1 MNNFKNEPLGIP
13 GDGYEYQKVSDYQDI
28 YKEYIKTIDFFQGTF
43 NYELYTQAPDIFS
56 DNYNIKF
63 INYGD
68 TELVYVLANGIK
80 KWTILLGQPMT
91 QKGTVKKEYD
101 ILNSLAINHPDL
113 IVKPN
118 YYFSNQDREC
128 YITPYVHQ
136 ARCIASQ
143 NKGWGLYIPEPYYR
157 FEKFDTKQQSLVNSC
172 MIANLVKLYD
182 AKNNLG
188 IASCK
193 IGGGDFILDKKWQK
207 KEQTVKSTLQNMK
220 LIAAREL
227 IQIPLNQYV
236 ELIKKEFI
244 LRTYYE
250 NINDRDKSILINHKN
265 RFPMQREEV
274 EKGIQ
279 LGLRLRKK

>member
-1 MNNFKNEPLGIP
+1 
-13 GDGYEYQKVSDYQDI
+13 
-28 YKEYIKTIDFFQGTF
+28 
-43 NYELYTQAPDIFS
+43 
-56 DNYNIKF
+56 
-63 INYGD
+63 
-68 TELVYVLANGIK
+68 
-80 KWTILLGQPMT
+80 
-91 QKGTVKKEYD
+91 
-101 ILNSLAINHPDL
+101 
-113 IVKPN
+113 
-118 YYFSNQDREC
+118 
-128 YITPYVHQ
+128 
-136 ARCIASQ
+136 
-143 NKGWGLYIPEPYYR
+143 
-157 FEKFDTKQQSLVNSC
+157 

>member
-128 YITPYVHQ
+128 YITPYIHQ

-143 NKGWGLYIPEPYYR
+143 NKG
-157 FEKFDTKQQSLVNSC
+157 
-172 MIANLVKLYD
+172 
-182 AKNNLG
+182 
-188 IASCK
+188 
-193 IGGGDFILDKKWQK
+193 
-207 KEQTVKSTLQNMK
+207 
-220 LIAAREL
+220 
-227 IQIPLNQYV
+227 
-236 ELIKKEFI
+236 
-244 LRTYYE
+244 
-250 NINDRDKSILINHKN
+250 
-265 RFPMQREEV
+265 
-274 EKGIQ
+274 
-279 LGLRLRKK
+279 